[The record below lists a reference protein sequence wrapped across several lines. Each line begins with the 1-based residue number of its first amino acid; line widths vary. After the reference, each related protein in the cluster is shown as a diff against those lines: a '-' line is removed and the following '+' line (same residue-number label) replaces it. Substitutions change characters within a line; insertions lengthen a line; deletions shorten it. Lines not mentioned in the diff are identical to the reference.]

1 MVATRPDV
9 VACGRVTHDL
19 HSRGVRTLMRCC
31 TAPPRL
37 VPRTLHTQVALER
50 RRTPAS
56 ERTRVRYEPLQKIG
70 LGFRFPAAGGE
81 SRRAF
86 SPHRPREDGIT
97 HPADTSRANLAA
109 ALGLLSRWRLSK
121 PLFWRESVAESEHAG
136 TQPAT
141 DCRRRRISHRSL
153 PEGQTP
159 LVERMKVA
167 RSQPIKATP
176 EACSR

>member
-70 LGFRFPAAGGE
+70 LGFRFPAA
-81 SRRAF
+81 
-86 SPHRPREDGIT
+86 
-97 HPADTSRANLAA
+97 
-109 ALGLLSRWRLSK
+109 W
-121 PLFWRESVAESEHAG
+121 WREQKSVLTPQAARGWYHPPCGHFKSQSCCCLESAFEVAAFQTHV
-136 TQPAT
+136 
-141 DCRRRRISHRSL
+141 L
-153 PEGQTP
+153 EG
-159 LVERMKVA
+159 V
-167 RSQPIKATP
+167 
-176 EACSR
+176 CC